1 MTEVVG
7 NRLTVVTDNGTFGMI
22 LTEVVSNRLTVV
34 ADNGTAGRS

>member
-7 NRLTVVTDNGTFGMI
+7 NRLTVVADNGTWKI

-34 ADNGTAGRS
+34 ADNGTAGKS